1 MNRGGGNAIGD
12 EPGTLAATMAR
23 YADETRDIARKLL
36 PRYGRPD
43 DPAAFFL
50 PRVPRLD
57 LGSGPKP
64 REGYV
69 GVDRI
74 DGNPD
79 VLPWDFT
86 SWKAWPFASETIEAL
101 ASSHCIEHLPPLNG
115 RGQDVLVRFF
125 EEAWRICK
133 PGALF
138 HLRWPVPFDPR
149 TGAPLESAWWDP
161 THYRRIPYQQ
171 LSYFS
176 KQGRAELDVP
186 HYDFRCNW
194 EPVGPIGVRD
204 LTEDGRVQEYIVELR
219 REPL

>member
-23 YADETRDIARKLL
+23 YDTDDCGAPPRRLL
-36 PRYGRPD
+36 PRYGRPE
-43 DPAAFFL
+43 DPTAFFQ

-57 LGSGPKP
+57 LGSGPQP

-74 DGNPD
+74 DGHPN

-86 SWKAWPFASETIEAL
+86 SWKAWPFASESIEAL

-115 RGQDVLVRFF
+115 RGQ
-125 EEAWRICK
+125 
-133 PGALF
+133 
-138 HLRWPVPFDPR
+138 
-149 TGAPLESAWWDP
+149 
-161 THYRRIPYQQ
+161 
-171 LSYFS
+171 
-176 KQGRAELDVP
+176 
-186 HYDFRCNW
+186 
-194 EPVGPIGVRD
+194 
-204 LTEDGRVQEYIVELR
+204 EYVVELR